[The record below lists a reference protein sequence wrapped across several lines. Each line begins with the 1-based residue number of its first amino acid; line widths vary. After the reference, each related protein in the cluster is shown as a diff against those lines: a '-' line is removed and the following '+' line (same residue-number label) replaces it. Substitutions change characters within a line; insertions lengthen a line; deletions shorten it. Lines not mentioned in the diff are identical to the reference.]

1 MHSNFQ
7 THSSQSASPS
17 KECNHLDVCVCARE
31 LMRERRDP
39 FGMYMKKI
47 FISANLFHI
56 YCVVSL
62 FLHVRRS
69 HYTEK
74 EESTI
79 AIQHKLWHPY
89 AKWTEAT
96 EGWILWSENK
106 WTDSF
111 PSFQEET
118 QTSFRGQCS
127 MKHYANAFQVRHR
140 SLPKRELPIRHGWW
154 FLALEEP

>member
-1 MHSNFQ
+1 MLSNFQ
-7 THSSQSASPS
+7 QIPRKVHHLPKNATTLMFVYALASSWERGGIPL
-17 KECNHLDVCVCARE
+17 ECTW
-31 LMRERRDP
+31 
-39 FGMYMKKI
+39 KKI